1 MSYSTPSW
9 MDFDCFVK
17 FYKPTSISHFA
28 DVSLLEPE
36 DQEDLRKGIGECSGQ
51 AIVKLDPDV
60 NKSNFQRR
68 LLLALSFLLKEPLS
82 GLIRTS

>member
-17 FYKPTSISHFA
+17 FYKPTSISHIA

-51 AIVKLDPDV
+51 ALVKLDPDV